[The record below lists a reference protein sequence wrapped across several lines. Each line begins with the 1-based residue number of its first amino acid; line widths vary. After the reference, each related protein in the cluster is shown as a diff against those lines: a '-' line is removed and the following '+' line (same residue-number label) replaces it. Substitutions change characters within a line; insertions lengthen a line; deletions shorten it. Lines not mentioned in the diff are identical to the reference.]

1 MVALNKVSDLVEALI
16 EEGEDVLGTKW
27 QPSGRWVSGPP
38 TYVDLEA
45 FKKWRASCRLLVS
58 LMGDFGTPWQD
69 IFMPDVPNGL
79 ANASTTLG
87 TLKAIKEALSNGYL
101 VRFEELVLAEA
112 FSDLTEQA
120 EYLFEQGYFLAA
132 GVILRAIL
140 EERLRKLCERT
151 GCTPAKP
158 RPTISDLNQSLYKVK
173 VYDKIV
179 YKHVDAMTATGNDA
193 AHNAPELKKDDV
205 ARLLND
211 TKDFLRRFAT

>member
-1 MVALNKVSDLVEALI
+1 MAA
-16 EEGEDVLGTKW
+16 
-27 QPSGRWVSGPP
+27 RWVSGPP

-58 LMGDFGTPWQD
+58 LMGDLGTPWQD
-69 IFMPDVPNGL
+69 IFMPDAPNGL
-79 ANASTTLG
+79 GNASTTLG

-101 VRFEELVLAEA
+101 VRFEDLVLAEA

-140 EERLRKLCERT
+140 EERLRKLCERI
-151 GCTPAKP
+151 GCTPEKL
-158 RPTISDLNQSLYKVK
+158 RPTISDLNQALYKAK
-173 VYDKIV
+173 AYDKII

-211 TKDFLRRFAT
+211 AKDFLRRFAT

>member
-1 MVALNKVSDLVEALI
+1 MVALDKVSDLVEALI

-158 RPTISDLNQSLYKVK
+158 RPTISDLNQSLYKV
-173 VYDKIV
+173 IGIRQNRLQ
-179 YKHVDAMTATGNDA
+179 ACGR
-193 AHNAPELKKDDV
+193 DDSD
-205 ARLLND
+205 R
-211 TKDFLRRFAT
+211 KRCSP